1 MRVGK
6 KIGDKIAIPQAKK
19 RFGWTAKILTPI
31 YQTAKNLT
39 QFSNILSDADRG
51 SAKFLTRF
59 FNIWLEVV
67 NCLTEKFML

>member
-1 MRVGK
+1 MLVGR
-6 KIGDKIAIPQAKK
+6 KIGDKIAIPRAKK
-19 RFGWTAKILTPI
+19 RFGWTAKILT
-31 YQTAKNLT
+31 
-39 QFSNILSDADRG
+39 QFFNILSDTDRG

>member
-6 KIGDKIAIPQAKK
+6 NFGDKIAIPQAKK

-39 QFSNILSDADRG
+39 E
-51 SAKFLTRF
+51 F
-59 FNIWLEVV
+59 FNIFLRIVENISV
-67 NCLTEKFML
+67 NDRNYSG

>member
-31 YQTAKNLT
+31 Y
-39 QFSNILSDADRG
+39 
-51 SAKFLTRF
+51 
-59 FNIWLEVV
+59 
-67 NCLTEKFML
+67 

>member
-6 KIGDKIAIPQAKK
+6 KFGDKIARPQAKK
-19 RFGWTAKILTPI
+19 RLGQTAKILTPI

-39 QFSNILSDADRG
+39 QFFNILSDTDRG